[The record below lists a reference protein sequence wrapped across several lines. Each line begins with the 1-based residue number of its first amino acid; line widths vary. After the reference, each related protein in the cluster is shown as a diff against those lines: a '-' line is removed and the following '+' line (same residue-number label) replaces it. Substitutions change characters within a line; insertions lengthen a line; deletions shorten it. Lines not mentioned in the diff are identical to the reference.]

1 MTSADANV
9 RTELPLSKVQVF
21 DAERTAGSGTGPRRA
36 TSFVLVGALP
46 GLARSSELRGFMAGV
61 ASLVRADPGG
71 SR

>member
-1 MTSADANV
+1 MPNARRAPV
-9 RTELPLSKVQVF
+9 RARV
-21 DAERTAGSGTGPRRA
+21 GA

-46 GLARSSELRGFMAGV
+46 GLAWSSELRGFMAGV